1 MIIDKRNFSLNKKR
15 SGGLKDIMSERIK
28 DSIDW
33 RSNRAKEIV
42 EVISKL
48 GFSIAIVSDKVYILK
63 GYEIVRLVNIFK
75 TSRRMRRSLNGL
87 EELIRR
93 RERIIEEQ
101 LELIKGTRKKK

>member
-1 MIIDKRNFSLNKKR
+1 MV
-15 SGGLKDIMSERIK
+15 ERVK

-48 GFSIAIVSDKVYILK
+48 GFSIAIVSDKVYILE

-87 EELIRR
+87 EELIRKQ
-93 RERIIEEQ
+93 ERIIEEQ
-101 LELIKGTRKKK
+101 SELIKGTRKKK

>member
-1 MIIDKRNFSLNKKR
+1 MV
-15 SGGLKDIMSERIK
+15 ERVK

-48 GFSIAIVSDKVYILK
+48 GFNIAIVSDKVYILK
-63 GYEIVRLVNIFK
+63 GCEIVRLVNIFK

-87 EELIRR
+87 EGLIRR
-93 RERIIEEQ
+93 RERRIEKQ
-101 LELIKGTRKKK
+101 IELIKDTGKKK